1 MVYHPAIDGM
11 RAISVLAVIAFHCR
25 VPFLMGGYFGVDVF
39 FVISGYLITTILQK
53 EFDESKRIDL
63 GRFYWNRLVRLTPPL
78 YLMLLVVLLL
88 GLEGP
93 FKTLVA
99 AAYLSDF
106 FAPYENYYGVLRH
119 TWSLAVEEQFYLMW
133 PIILIGLL
141 RLPRP
146 LMVMLAVLVI
156 ATAWRIYLLN
166 VLPGEWIY
174 HRLDT
179 RLTGLVV
186 GTIVALAKPKF
197 KDASLLSRAAYLA
210 VGIVCLSAVNSK
222 IYSDLSL
229 TVIQP
234 LVEISAA
241 IILIAALDGRTAVS
255 KWLAHPTLV
264 KIGLMSYAIYLW
276 HYPIAY
282 VLRQSY
288 AWLPTF
294 TITLALSLILA
305 ALTRR
310 LVELPLRSLRVGHRV
325 AVS

>member
-1 MVYHPAIDGM
+1 MAYHPAIDGM
-11 RAISVLAVIAFHCR
+11 RAISVLAVTAFHCR
-25 VPFLMGGYFGVDVF
+25 VPFLWGGFFGVDIF

-53 EFDESKRIDL
+53 ELDDSKRIDL
-63 GRFYWNRLVRLTPPL
+63 GRFYWNCLVRLTPPL
-78 YLMLLVVLLL
+78 YIMLLVVLFL

-106 FAPYENYYGVLRH
+106 FAPYEHYYGVLRH
-119 TWSLAVEEQFYLMW
+119 TWSLAVEEQFYLIW
-133 PIILIGLL
+133 PVILIGLL

-146 LMVMLAVLVI
+146 LTVMMVALVI
-156 ATAWRIYLLN
+156 ATAWRIYLLT
-166 VLPGEWIY
+166 VLPGEWVY

-179 RLTGLVV
+179 RLSGLVV

-197 KDASLLSRAAYLA
+197 EDVSLLSRIAYLA
-210 VGIVCLSAVNSK
+210 AGILALSAVNSK
-222 IYSDLSL
+222 VYSPLSL

-234 LVEISAA
+234 LVEFSAA

-255 KWLAHPTLV
+255 KWLEHPTLV

-276 HYPIAY
+276 HYPIAF

-288 AWLPTF
+288 GWLPTF
-294 TITLALSLILA
+294 TIALALSLILA

-310 LVELPLRSLRVGHRV
+310 LVELPLRSLRMGHRA